1 MKTIYIDKNF
11 ICHPNYITGRKKY
24 VVDFLDN
31 VPNECIEYYRY
42 VPDGEVYIH
51 NNKKIFGEFIQVIK
65 ADEIVQLAEKNIK
78 QEEDHLNELAGL
90 IEVIYEQDMEMI
102 DNV

>member
-11 ICHPNYITGRKKY
+11 ICHSNYIKGRKKY
-24 VVDFLDN
+24 IVDFLDD
-31 VPNECIEYYRY
+31 VSDECIEYYRY

-65 ADEIVQLAEKNIK
+65 ADEVVQLVKKNIK
-78 QEEDHLNELAGL
+78 QEEDHLNELAEL